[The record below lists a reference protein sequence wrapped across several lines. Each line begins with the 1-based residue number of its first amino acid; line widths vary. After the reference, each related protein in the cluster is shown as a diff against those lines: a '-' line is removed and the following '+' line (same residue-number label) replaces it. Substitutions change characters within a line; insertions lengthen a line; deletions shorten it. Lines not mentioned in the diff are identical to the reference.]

1 MIGVFFSVFKDIV
14 LTLTAI
20 TGAYVALK
28 GLSTWKRQISGQ
40 ANYNLSKNLL
50 VNLYKYR
57 DIISSIRHPAM
68 SGRELNQSS
77 QEEVANMSASQIRF
91 HNTHKAYEARW
102 KRISEVRPEIYANII
117 EAEALWGDE
126 ISKLWDEVTKKET
139 DLLIALRDY
148 LDYIN
153 PEIDRF
159 DKEHLKSEHR
169 NVRRIVF
176 EGGDDDT
183 FKSEFDARLDEITK
197 YIKKIIR
204 N

>member
-1 MIGVFFSVFKDIV
+1 MIGVFFSVLKDIV

-40 ANYNLSKNLL
+40 ANYSLSKSLL

-68 SGRELNQSS
+68 SGRELNQSAPD
-77 QEEVANMSASQIRF
+77 EIANMNESQARF

-102 KRISEVRPEIYANII
+102 KRISEIRPEIYANIT
-117 EAEALWGDE
+117 EAEALWGVE
-126 ISKLWDEVTKKET
+126 IVNLWDDVTKKEN

-148 LDYIN
+148 LEYLN
-153 PEIDRF
+153 PDIDRS
-159 DKEHLKSEHR
+159 DKEYLRGEHR

-176 EGGDDDT
+176 EGGDDDP
-183 FKSEFDARLDEITK
+183 FKTDFDLKLNEITK
-197 YIKKIIR
+197 YIKKKIKT
-204 N
+204 